1 MTDKQ
6 KEIVKELKEANLD
19 FTGWYGPSCYETGL
33 SDLTEDTPENAVY
46 FTLHRNN
53 VYDCEADCGERTAY
67 DFYGEEY
74 TYNACGEEGECDAIW
89 EEDVC
94 INTDGTIKY
103 NDETYN
109 NIYDFLNAI

>member
-6 KEIVKELKEANLD
+6 KEIVKELREANLD

-74 TYNACGEEGECDAIW
+74 
-89 EEDVC
+89 
-94 INTDGTIKY
+94 
-103 NDETYN
+103 
-109 NIYDFLNAI
+109 FLPAQLEVFFLLFSFYLHKQSLLPDKSLLYPH